1 MDFDVLLSELPVPS
15 LSHVITLCRRRVS
28 RNSMVLFIMQIFA
41 YRTVNEI
48 VPMFLNRAFFGIC
61 GVLIFSLIF
70 SLPAVRAENVT
81 PGVFP
86 VDSKPYGFSIPEW
99 TVKWW
104 QWFLA
109 IPQDN
114 HPMNDETGKRCGVN
128 QEDRNVWFLTTTG
141 SGTAER
147 TCTIPQG
154 KAILTPVAANECSYA
169 EFPNLKS
176 EAELRN
182 CAVSGNEV
190 STIAARVDGVE
201 VKDIRKYR
209 VQSPTV

>member
-1 MDFDVLLSELPVPS
+1 
-15 LSHVITLCRRRVS
+15 
-28 RNSMVLFIMQIFA
+28 
-41 YRTVNEI
+41 
-48 VPMFLNRAFFGIC
+48 
-61 GVLIFSLIF
+61 
-70 SLPAVRAENVT
+70 
-81 PGVFP
+81 
-86 VDSKPYGFSIPEW
+86 
-99 TVKWW
+99 
-104 QWFLA
+104 
-109 IPQDN
+109 
-114 HPMNDETGKRCGVN
+114 MNDETGKRCGVN

-147 TCTIPQG
+147 TCTIPEG
-154 KAILTPVAANECSYA
+154 NAILSPVAANECSYA

-209 VQSPTV
+209 VTVAAV